1 MSTSS
6 TCNHGPSRQIV
17 SSDLD
22 VAHAL
27 SVTPIQRWHSV
38 FFLPR
43 ELFRF
48 LRETSVCFKISRS
61 DTNDGG
67 EGEVT
72 VTAELHA
79 QEYSSI

>member
-27 SVTPIQRWHSV
+27 SVTPIQRWHWV

-43 ELFRF
+43 ELVRF
-48 LRETSVCFKISRS
+48 SRETSVCFKIPRS